1 MKRIIFLLIGVLC
14 ALNLFGC
21 ATAFASNDMVYEI
34 VSQTLQQGYGI
45 AVEDY
50 AATELDDG
58 TIFCTFN
65 GGYALVE
72 NIDNEYTIRKMSF
85 ESTAYH
91 ANYLG
96 AVNLE
101 QHTYSIAHANKS
113 ENNKSL
119 ALKNPIYLIAGVTCV
134 PNAATCI
141 LGFYDRNYDNLIT
154 NFTAGRKIGN
164 LYMYNQPDSNV
175 NSAAIQLAYDMGVG
189 NPSTDGVTISK
200 FKSGMQTY
208 CARKSLNVSFT
219 SCMSWGRFDYSK
231 AKSQLDSNVPLII
244 FTSEFGVSTINAGN
258 NVDTITTHTA
268 SDAHA
273 MAVFGYSEITY
284 TLSNGT
290 TKIDKYLRVAN
301 GLSSI
306 MSDLVNIETNT
317 TFDDVYAI
325 TIN

>member
-1 MKRIIFLLIGVLC
+1 MKRIIFLLISVLC
-14 ALNLFGC
+14 VLNLLNC
-21 ATAFASNDMVYEI
+21 VTAFASNDTVYEL

-45 AVEDY
+45 EVDNY
-50 AATELDDG
+50 VATELDDG
-58 TIFCTFN
+58 TIYCTFN

-72 NIDNEYTIRKMSF
+72 NIYDEYTIQKMSCDT
-85 ESTAYH
+85 TAYY

-96 AVNLE
+96 AANLG
-101 QHTYSIAHANKS
+101 QQTHTIAYANKS

-119 ALKNPIYLIAGVTCV
+119 ALKNPIYLIEGVTCV

-141 LGFYDRNYDNLIT
+141 LGFYDRNYDSLIT

-175 NSAAIQLAYDMGVG
+175 NSAAIQLAYDMGVS
-189 NPSTDGVTISK
+189 NPSTDGVTISR

-208 CARKSLNVSFT
+208 CSRKSLNVNFT

-231 AKSQLDSNVPLII
+231 AKSHLDSNVPLII

-290 TKIDKYLRVAN
+290 TKIDRYLRVAN

-325 TIN
+325 TIY